1 MITTKRIQT
10 LTSLT
15 IALMMVLAIAVPGL
29 EAAGGSSA
37 PPSTNPV
44 DTAAA
49 AYERGLKARDKA
61 WELEKEMESS
71 DPATRERLASKIDKQ
86 YEKAARAFRSAT
98 EENPKMYQAFSS
110 LGYALRKTGDYDGS
124 LAAYNEALDINPGYV
139 EAIEYRAEA
148 YLGLDRLNEAKDA
161 YLQLFREDRERA
173 DELMTA
179 MQSWVEERQDNPGS
193 LDASTVEE
201 FTSWVEERAEVSGN
215 TASLY
220 TGGSEPDWTSD

>member
-1 MITTKRIQT
+1 
-10 LTSLT
+10 
-15 IALMMVLAIAVPGL
+15 
-29 EAAGGSSA
+29 
-37 PPSTNPV
+37 
-44 DTAAA
+44 
-49 AYERGLKARDKA
+49 
-61 WELEKEMESS
+61 MESS